1 MYRIYLAA
9 LVMMLNGCSTI
20 MLHKE
25 TSGSSSENF
34 SSEYYVG
41 TKFDAMLISIPFNC
55 DKKTD
60 ACVLG
65 LLWPVFGPLALIDL
79 PFSMVAD
86 TVYLPFQY
94 AKSSR

>member
-1 MYRIYLAA
+1 
-9 LVMMLNGCSTI
+9 MLNGCSTI

-25 TSGSSSENF
+25 APKPSSGNPLPK
-34 SSEYYVG
+34 YYVG
-41 TKFDAMLISIPFNC
+41 TKFDAELIMIPFNC

-65 LLWPVFGPLALIDL
+65 LLWPVLGPLALIDL

-94 AKSSR
+94 AKSRR